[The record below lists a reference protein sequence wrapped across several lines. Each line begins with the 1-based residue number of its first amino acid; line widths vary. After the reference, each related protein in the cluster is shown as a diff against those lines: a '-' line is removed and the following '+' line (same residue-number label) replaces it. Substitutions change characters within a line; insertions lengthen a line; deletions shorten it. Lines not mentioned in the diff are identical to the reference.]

1 MRAIRWGPIIVLI
14 VLVGLSAIYSMTE
27 TAMMSLSRG
36 KVRSLVEEGHK
47 QGRWLEQLVKQPN
60 RLLGTVLFG
69 NNLANIMASTIAT
82 GVFIYYFGNKGIAI
96 ATVVMTFFIL
106 LLAEIIPKTYAAH
119 NSERVALRFALF
131 LETSARIFYPVVRL
145 LTWLGVGIIRVFGGR
160 AEGGRLL
167 TEEEIRN
174 MVEMGEEEGVLEADE
189 RQMIQGIFD
198 FGDTVAREVMV
209 PRIDVNALPDT
220 APLRDAW
227 DAVIHW
233 GHSRLPV
240 FRKTIDDVIG
250 VIYARDVLAYL
261 KERDP
266 ATPVGDLARPVLY
279 VPETKKVD
287 ELLAEFRRQRT
298 QIAVVLDEYGG
309 TAGIVTIED
318 LIEEIV
324 GEIQDEYD
332 QEDQPIKQLD
342 EGLIDVAGMVQLE
355 EVNDILD
362 VELPH
367 EDFDTVGGLILH
379 LLGRAPVEG
388 EVVRIDNFE
397 FTVSKVV
404 GRRVV
409 RVIIKAQKPVQVRN
423 HDEGEDDD

>member
-1 MRAIRWGPIIVLI
+1 
-14 VLVGLSAIYSMTE
+14 
-27 TAMMSLSRG
+27 MMSLSRG
-36 KVRSLVEEGHK
+36 KVRNLVEEGHK
-47 QGRWLEQLVKQPN
+47 QGRWLERLVEQPN

-69 NNLANIMASTIAT
+69 NNLTNIMASTIAT
-82 GVFIYYFGNKGIAI
+82 GVFIYYFGSNGIAI
-96 ATVVMTFFIL
+96 ATVVMTLFIL
-106 LLAEIIPKTYAAH
+106 LVAEIIPKTYAAH
-119 NSERVALRFALF
+119 NSERVALRFAFF
-131 LETSARIFYPVVRL
+131 LEASARIFYPVVRV
-145 LTWLGVGIIRVFGGR
+145 LTWFGVGIIRLFGAR

-167 TEEEIRN
+167 TEEEIRS
-174 MVEMGEEEGVLEADE
+174 MVEVGEEEGLLEADE

-198 FGDTVAREVMV
+198 LGETVAREVMV

-220 APLRDAW
+220 APLREAW

-240 FRKTIDDVIG
+240 FRKTIDDVVG
-250 VIYARDVLAYL
+250 VIYARDILAYL

-266 ATPVGDLARPVLY
+266 QTPIGELARPVLY
-279 VPETKKVD
+279 IPETKKVD
-287 ELLAEFRRQRT
+287 ELLADFRRQRT

-318 LIEEIV
+318 LLEEIV

-332 QEDQPIKQLD
+332 QEDQPIRQLD
-342 EGLIDVAGMVQLE
+342 DGVIDVAGMVQLE

-362 VELPH
+362 VDLPH

-388 EVVRIDNFE
+388 EIVRWDNLE

-404 GRRVV
+404 GRRVA
-409 RVIIKAQKPVQVRN
+409 RVIIKAQKPEQTN
-423 HDEGEDDD
+423 DEDD

>member
-1 MRAIRWGPIIVLI
+1 MRAIRWGPIVVLI
-14 VLVGLSAIYSMTE
+14 VLVGLSAMYSMTE

-36 KVRSLVEEGHK
+36 KVRNLVEEGHK
-47 QGRWLEQLVKQPN
+47 QGRWLERLVEQPN

-69 NNLANIMASTIAT
+69 NNLTNIMASTIAT
-82 GVFIYYFGNKGIAI
+82 GVFIYYFGSNGIAI
-96 ATVVMTFFIL
+96 ATVVMTLFIL
-106 LLAEIIPKTYAAH
+106 LVAEIIPKTYAAH
-119 NSERVALRFALF
+119 NSERVALRFAFF
-131 LETSARIFYPVVRL
+131 LEASARIFYPVVRV
-145 LTWLGVGIIRVFGGR
+145 LTWFGVGIIRLFGAR

-167 TEEEIRN
+167 TEEEIRS
-174 MVEMGEEEGVLEADE
+174 MVEVGEEEGLLEADE

-198 FGDTVAREVMV
+198 LGETVAREVMV

-220 APLRDAW
+220 APLREAW

-240 FRKTIDDVIG
+240 FRKTIDDVVG
-250 VIYARDVLAYL
+250 VIYARDILAYL

-266 ATPVGDLARPVLY
+266 QTPIGELARPVLY
-279 VPETKKVD
+279 IPETKKVD
-287 ELLAEFRRQRT
+287 ELLADFRRQRT

-318 LIEEIV
+318 LLEEIV

-332 QEDQPIKQLD
+332 QEDQPIRQLD
-342 EGLIDVAGMVQLE
+342 DGVIDVAGMVQLE

-362 VELPH
+362 VDLPH

-388 EVVRIDNFE
+388 EIVRWDNLE

-404 GRRVV
+404 GRRVA
-409 RVIIKAQKPVQVRN
+409 RVIIKAQKPEQTN
-423 HDEGEDDD
+423 DEDD

>member
-1 MRAIRWGPIIVLI
+1 
-14 VLVGLSAIYSMTE
+14 
-27 TAMMSLSRG
+27 MMSLSRG
-36 KVRSLVEEGHK
+36 KVRNLVEEGHK
-47 QGRWLEQLVKQPN
+47 QGRWLERLVEQPN

-69 NNLANIMASTIAT
+69 NNLTNIMASTIAT
-82 GVFIYYFGNKGIAI
+82 GVFIYYFGSNGIAI
-96 ATVVMTFFIL
+96 ATVVMTLFIL
-106 LLAEIIPKTYAAH
+106 LVAEIIPKTYAAH
-119 NSERVALRFALF
+119 NSERVALRFAFF
-131 LETSARIFYPVVRL
+131 LEASARIFYPVVRV
-145 LTWLGVGIIRVFGGR
+145 LTWFGVGIIRLFGAR
-160 AEGGRLL
+160 AQGGRLL
-167 TEEEIRN
+167 TEEEIRS
-174 MVEMGEEEGVLEADE
+174 MVEVGEEEGLLEADE

-198 FGDTVAREVMV
+198 LGETVAREVMV

-220 APLRDAW
+220 APLREAW

-240 FRKTIDDVIG
+240 FRKTIDDVVG
-250 VIYARDVLAYL
+250 VIYARDILAYL

-266 ATPVGDLARPVLY
+266 QTPIGELARPVLY
-279 VPETKKVD
+279 IPETKKVD
-287 ELLAEFRRQRT
+287 ELLADFRRQRT

-318 LIEEIV
+318 LLEEIV

-332 QEDQPIKQLD
+332 QEDQPIRQLD
-342 EGLIDVAGMVQLE
+342 DGVIDVAGMVQLE

-362 VELPH
+362 VDLPH

-388 EVVRIDNFE
+388 EIVRWDNLE

-404 GRRVV
+404 GRRVA
-409 RVIIKAQKPVQVRN
+409 RVIIKAQKPEQTT
-423 HDEGEDDD
+423 DEDD